1 MGRGYNKVMMIKRK
15 FWRSPLL
22 WGLVIVLGGCSNY
35 IDGEK
40 VESAISTGLQKQTG
54 LEIKTVTC
62 PEKEPIETDATF
74 QCDVTVSDGQT
85 FKADV
90 TQQDDEGNIVWN
102 AQAGLNTL
110 KGFIDNDLLA
120 KQISDGILAQT
131 EIEVET
137 DCGGLFRIATKG
149 ETFTCMATDAQNNTS
164 EVRVEA
170 QDDEG
175 NVAWEL

>member
-1 MGRGYNKVMMIKRK
+1 MIKRK

-22 WGLVIVLGGCSNY
+22 WGLVIVLGGCTNY

-54 LEIKTVTC
+54 LEIKGVTC
-62 PEKEPIETDATF
+62 PEKEPIEADATF
-74 QCDVTVSDGQT
+74 QCDVTVSDDQT

-90 TQQDDEGNIVWN
+90 TQQDKKGNVIWD

-110 KGFIDNDLLA
+110 KGLIDNDLLA
-120 KQISDGILAQT
+120 KQISAGILEQT
-131 EIEVET
+131 EIEVTT
-137 DCGGLFRIATKG
+137 DCGGRFRVATKG
-149 ETFTCMATDAQNNTS
+149 KTFTCTTTDIQNNTS